1 MKKLFLVLCSF
12 VSVLAH
18 AQTADEVIQKYTA
31 TMGGLDAFQKIQTA
45 KFTANL
51 TVQGMDLPM
60 TLQVINGKAMRV
72 DVDVMGQPVVNCYKD
87 GKGWK
92 INPFAGAET
101 ATDVEGTELAEF
113 RNQASLASSLM
124 NYKTLGHTVE
134 LLGQATVEG
143 IQTHKIKL
151 TNKDD
156 GRSTVFFISTADNL
170 IVKTTSTR
178 EMQGVETEVET
189 WFSNVKEFAGLKF
202 YMTRDQKIN
211 GQTIQ
216 AITYTNVELNV
227 PVDEK
232 IFDK

>member
-1 MKKLFLVLCSF
+1 M
-12 VSVLAH
+12 LAN

-170 IVKTTSTR
+170 ILKTTSTR

>member
-170 IVKTTSTR
+170 ILKTTSTR